1 MNVLLDVHVAS
12 NDPPSAVAY
21 SIASSHEHLD
31 EVASISSSAD
41 PNSQIVFPSVALPGL
56 DLYLEFRSTTT
67 VHAYQ

>member
-31 EVASISSSAD
+31 EVASTSSCAD
-41 PNSQIVFPSVALPGL
+41 LNSESVVPS
-56 DLYLEFRSTTT
+56 T
-67 VHAYQ
+67 VS